1 MEDLN
6 KINFNPIYQNKSRGI
21 SLLFENSGQNRV
33 IRLPNAQ
40 IMPFLRYFNN
50 TFNAQSHIS
59 LNSQRSYDLFADGE
73 DMLSWPFMQ
82 NNAFSP
88 RNLQRI
94 IIFCQ
99 DDAEKRFYRKWA
111 NRFPQIVR
119 ILHINELDE
128 NVLRLGIYHIQNLRF
143 HVSEDSILNR
153 YQQDYL
159 ALCRALGDTFN
170 ARITIANDEIS
181 TGMAAL
187 NNTYYDPIYSQ
198 RRLAMAMLLN
208 NAEEPDIT
216 AHLSHIHLMTFL
228 RHFPNPDLARQEMSN
243 SPQTSFRLYISPNYM
258 LQCSFADHNTISPA
272 NLNRIVMF
280 YSDLVGEHSASRWRI
295 RFPQIIRPWSKN
307 ILELHILLKGCR
319 LIEELCPEVEENAIQ
334 NRMEDDR
341 TRIFEALNMASGALI
356 ENANAQ
362 IAMGVQPD
370 EVN

>member
-6 KINFNPIYQNKSRGI
+6 KINFNPIYQNNSRGI
-21 SLLFENSGQNRV
+21 ALLFENSGQNRV

-40 IMPFLRYFNN
+40 IMPFLRYFDN
-50 TFNAQSHIS
+50 TSSAQNHIS
-59 LNSQRSYDLFADGE
+59 QNSRRSYDLFADGE

-88 RNLQRI
+88 QNLQRI

-119 ILHINELDE
+119 VLHINELDK
-128 NVLRLGIYHIQNLRF
+128 NILQLGIYHIQDLRF
-143 HVSEDSILNR
+143 HVSENSILNR

-159 ALCRALGDTFN
+159 ALCRVLGDTFN
-170 ARITIANDEIS
+170 ARITIANDEIA
-181 TGMAAL
+181 TGMAAID
-187 NNTYYDPIYSQ
+187 NEYYDAIYSQ

-208 NAEEPDIT
+208 NAEEPEIT
-216 AHLSHIHLMTFL
+216 AHLSHMHLMTFL
-228 RHFPNPDLARQEMSN
+228 RHFPNPDLARQEMNN

-258 LQCSFADHNTISPA
+258 LQCFFDDDNTISPT
-272 NLNRIVMF
+272 NLNKIVMF
-280 YSDLVGEHSASRWRI
+280 YSDRVSEHSASRWTR
-295 RFPQIIRPWSKN
+295 RFPQIITLLSKN
-307 ILELHILLKGCR
+307 DLERKILLEGCR
-319 LIEELCPEVEENAIQ
+319 LIEELYPEVEENAVK

-341 TRIFEALNMASGALI
+341 ARIFEALNMTFVALI

-362 IAMGVQPD
+362 IPIGVQPG